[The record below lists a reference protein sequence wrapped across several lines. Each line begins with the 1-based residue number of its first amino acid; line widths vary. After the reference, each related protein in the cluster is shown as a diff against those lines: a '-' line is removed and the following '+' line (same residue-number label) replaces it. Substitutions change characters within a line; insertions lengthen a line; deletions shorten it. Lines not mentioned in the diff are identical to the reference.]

1 MDLLVTTLR
10 VVVSLAAV
18 LALIWVAQRYARR
31 GARPAHPG
39 DAITVVARQG
49 VGGKASVVMVEAAG
63 HRFLLGVTEQHVNVL
78 HTGEA
83 PPPPPSSD
91 DLFAHSLAG
100 ATGTVVPPTTGATAT
115 VAPPLTR
122 QPAHRDGSGAFLDPA
137 TWRQAKLALRSWRAR

>member
-18 LALIWVAQRYARR
+18 LALIWAAQRYARR
-31 GARPAHPG
+31 SARPVHPG

-78 HTGEA
+78 HTGEV
-83 PPPPPSSD
+83 PPPPPSTD

-100 ATGTVVPPTTGATAT
+100 ATAA
-115 VAPPLTR
+115 VAPPLPG
-122 QPAHRDGSGAFLDPA
+122 QPAHRSGTGSFLDPA
-137 TWRQAKLALRSWRAR
+137 TWRQAKDALRSRRAR

>member
-1 MDLLVTTLR
+1 VDLVVTTLR

-18 LALIWVAQRYARR
+18 LALIWAAQRYARR

-63 HRFLLGVTEQHVNVL
+63 HRFLLGVTEDHVNVL
-78 HTGEA
+78 HTGEI
-83 PPPPPSSD
+83 PPPPPSTD

-100 ATGTVVPPTTGATAT
+100 ATGTV
-115 VAPPLTR
+115 APPLLA
-122 QPAHRDGSGAFLDPA
+122 QPEGRSGTGAFLDPA
-137 TWRQAKLALRSWRAR
+137 TWRQAKVALRSWRAR